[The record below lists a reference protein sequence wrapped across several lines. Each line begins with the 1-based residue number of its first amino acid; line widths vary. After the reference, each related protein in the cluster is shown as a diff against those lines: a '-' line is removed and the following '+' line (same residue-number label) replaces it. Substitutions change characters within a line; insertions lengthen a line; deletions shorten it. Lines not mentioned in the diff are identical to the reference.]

1 MTYPPNYAQL
11 YTYNE
16 KAKFKSMIFLVL
28 QQSSNYLVFLQLQCK
43 LWTEYKSRLNKGSRK
58 KNLVVG
64 PLRAII
70 AKNKL
75 VFHKKKGK
83 EQSNLSNGK
92 DRQKNEQ
99 TGSNTKSNKRVQTEK
114 K

>member
-1 MTYPPNYAQL
+1 MPSFFSLKQIFNILHVMKIITFYP
-11 YTYNE
+11 
-16 KAKFKSMIFLVL
+16 KKH
-28 QQSSNYLVFLQLQCK
+28 
-43 LWTEYKSRLNKGSRK
+43 NKGSRK

-83 EQSNLSNGK
+83 LSIGAK
-92 DRQKNEQ
+92 
-99 TGSNTKSNKRVQTEK
+99 
-114 K
+114 